1 MTERN
6 AAVTH
11 DNFEP
16 MRALIVDDSK
26 LDQMFVRRQ
35 LELMWVGLAIDEVS
49 SVAELKER
57 LHGQRYDLIIVD
69 FFLPDGDGN
78 DVLDIIFSKQD
89 TKNVATLMVSGATRE
104 QLSKLSRHLDRV
116 EVVEKKE
123 LQKSTMGKAA
133 LRAVRASSLGIGPI
147 EGTSAQGTEP
157 REQVATITDY

>member
-1 MTERN
+1 MTDSHISV
-6 AAVTH
+6 AQ

-35 LELMWVGLAIDEVS
+35 LELMWVGLAVEEVS
-49 SVAELKER
+49 SVAELKEK

-78 DVLDIIFSKQD
+78 DVLDIIFSQQD

-104 QLSKLSRHLDRV
+104 QLSKLSRHIDRV

-123 LQKSTMGKAA
+123 LHKSTMGKAA
-133 LRAVRASSLGIGPI
+133 LRAVRASSLGI
-147 EGTSAQGTEP
+147 SAVDGQKLSDADP
-157 REQVATITDY
+157 REQIGTYSEY